1 MDDDNAVDFMTNQFL
16 AVAIFLPQWNFNI
29 PLALYRLKKFG
40 VGRGTMVHQ
49 LLSKYCQTVMA
60 QNLAL

>member
-29 PLALYRLKKFG
+29 LLALYRLKKLG
-40 VGRGTMVHQ
+40 VGRETLVLR
-49 LLSKYCQTVMA
+49 LLIKYCQ
-60 QNLAL
+60 LALRS